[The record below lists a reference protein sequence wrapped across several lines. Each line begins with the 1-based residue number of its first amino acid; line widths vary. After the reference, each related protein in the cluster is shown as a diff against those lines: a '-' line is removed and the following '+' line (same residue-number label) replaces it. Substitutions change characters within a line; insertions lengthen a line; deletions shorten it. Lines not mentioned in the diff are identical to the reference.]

1 MKEKIN
7 DKKSKKK
14 SAKRRTIVVLFSIVF
29 IIIAYIMYR
38 GNYLEYLEIGKNYI
52 GAFTDQIKYR
62 SITIIV
68 SFIWIFGLMYFTNK
82 RIQKGLKPFFSEENK
97 EMPKLLNKS
106 ISFITAAIGSVITS
120 NIFLQKTILFFNST
134 SFGKTDFIFG
144 HDIGYYL
151 FIKPFLQTV
160 LIYILVTIVLS
171 TLYAAVYYIVSLNT
185 QFVNGVTTES
195 LKNSI
200 IKKQLLNNAKILV
213 IIIAVLTFINAE
225 DLSSRPFLTVGENE
239 YSYAISGAGTSDVS
253 IKVWGYR
260 ALSIIMIIAIF
271 VGISAYNKKKNRRLI
286 MSVFSVPIYLVGL
299 ILVLIGYNKI
309 FVDSNEY
316 EKEKQYI
323 SYNIENTRDAYGINI
338 EEVNLDD
345 TDAINSDEVTKY
357 SEVANNISTTNKD
370 LILKSLNGTLTNK
383 GYYKYTSTK
392 PCEYTINNK
401 KTLVYVTPREVVSN
415 ENSYTNATYEYTHGY
430 GVVVTSA
437 SDTNSTGDLVNLQKG
452 FSNDGNVI
460 NIKNPRIYFGLET
473 NKTIVTNSKNKNEF
487 DYPKNENSDLDN
499 ATNSYDG
506 EAGLKL
512 NTLDRMILAFSN
524 GDINLAFSNNINENS
539 KILTNRN
546 VIERAKKIM
555 PYLTYDNSPYLVIT
569 NEGNLV
575 WVIDAYTTSKY
586 YPYSQKSNIN
596 GQEINYIKNSVK
608 VLVDAYNGKVEFY
621 ITDRTDPIAM
631 AYNKAFPDVFMD
643 IDKEIPSEI
652 SEHFTYSEFLYNIQA
667 EILKRYH
674 NTEPDVLYR
683 ANDVWDIAKYGA
695 GTNSSTQQTTQM
707 IPYYAIVKTTDS
719 EQTKLGLVL
728 PYTIQGKQSIAGYT
742 VGTYE
747 NGKMVMKLYRY
758 SSNNTV
764 LGPMQLDTQISQNE
778 SISKEIESLN
788 VSGTKLTK
796 NIVVVPINNKLIY
809 VESIYQEYINE
820 SDSLPKLR
828 KVVIASGNKMAIGDD
843 LKSALSNLLSQ
854 AFNIEVEDPENEQA
868 LLQSIIKANKN
879 LKESTSNQDYEMM
892 GKDIKQLQNLIDKL
906 EQLQSND
913 SKDKDK
919 ENNNTIN
926 L

>member
-401 KTLVYVTPREVVSN
+401 KTLVYVTPREIASSKGTYN
-415 ENSYTNATYEYTHGY
+415 NKTYEYTHGF
-430 GVVVTSA
+430 GAIITSA
-437 SDTNSTGDLVNLQKG
+437 TSTTDSGNINHIQKA
-452 FSNDGNVI
+452 FDQTDEVLNI
-460 NIKNPRIYFGLET
+460 NEPRIYFGLET
-473 NKTIVTNSKNKNEF
+473 NDTVVTNSNSKKEF
-487 DYPKNENSDLDN
+487 DYPTEDALKNTENV
-499 ATNSYDG
+499 YDG
-506 EAGLKL
+506 DAGLKA
-512 NTLDRMILAFSN
+512 NFLDRLVLAIREKDAKLVFSGN
-524 GDINLAFSNNINENS
+524 VKSDS

-546 VIERAKKIM
+546 IIQRAKTIM

-758 SSNNTV
+758 SSDNTV